1 MLSITSI
8 LPAQDVQESTQK
20 KVTIGVDVLPL
31 IGGFANAQF
40 GFLHNNGKNEVSIL
54 LALLVKSQMKTW
66 VSLVF
71 GRHIDYIQLV
81 KES

>member
-1 MLSITSI
+1 MNRILATIILMLSITSI

-40 GFLHNNGKNEVSIL
+40 GFLHNNGKNDGW
-54 LALLVKSQMKTW
+54 AKKSP
-66 VSLVF
+66 
-71 GRHIDYIQLV
+71 RNIQADGGG
-81 KES
+81 